1 VSLDAENGI
10 ERPLLNPPHPL
21 FKEISIAKAVKSDAS
36 ASCPL
41 NQAPAQ
47 SFPSRLAPIAKFSWP
62 RSTSSGQ
69 SLWNFSMVH
78 VNPELHPI
86 SAKLLGMFFFK
97 TPTNSSS

>member
-47 SFPSRLAPIAKFSWP
+47 SFPSEFQEIEEHFRRCLPSEHLHHEFGFYPLKLVQ
-62 RSTSSGQ
+62 GHLQ
-69 SLWNFSMVH
+69 SLTI
-78 VNPELHPI
+78 LI
-86 SAKLLGMFFFK
+86 
-97 TPTNSSS
+97 